1 MHAKTSTINNYYTD
15 CLLSRTI
22 CCSKRYAYRI
32 IEQHKKVG
40 FPEKEKGTEGLVYFE
55 GKQVSKVNRS
65 TRYKRNNMPVVL
77 KALKGL
83 GNKNSKIHQ
92 ITSVADTLG
101 SKINGNSSARRQKFL
116 WPAKDDRKKFWHSC
130 HIGICQH
137 DYVQNKRSLGTNLS
151 QLN

>member
-15 CLLSRTI
+15 CLLSQTI

-65 TRYKRNNMPVVL
+65 TRYKRNKMPVVL